1 MPGQFGHY
9 VMVAFY
15 AGYLLRRFSMND
27 ENNSHEQDNGFQVA
41 LGWLAALSVS
51 IASWAGLS

>member
-1 MPGQFGHY
+1 MIWR
-9 VMVAFY
+9 FY
-15 AGYLLRRFSMND
+15 FIGYFLRRFSMNI

>member
-1 MPGQFGHY
+1 
-9 VMVAFY
+9 
-15 AGYLLRRFSMND
+15 MNI
-27 ENNSHEQDNGFQVA
+27 ENKIREQDNEFQVA